1 MDYQEKEDLIVQY
14 VKDKFNGFIP
24 EPAVPPVKYF
34 INEFLDFDKYSYD
47 NTLFFQFDNYAYEEL
62 TLSSKLET
70 GNMRIFIVARNDKE
84 PVLHGRLRQ
93 YASAFWNMFEASRH
107 CFSGIVDIGMITE
120 VHFFDAVEGNS
131 GIKLAEITMSLS
143 KETI

>member
-1 MDYQEKEDLIVQY
+1 MNYQEKEDLIVNY
-14 VKDKFNGFIP
+14 VKDHFNEFAP
-24 EPAVPPVKYF
+24 DPAVPPVKYF
-34 INEFLDFDKYSYD
+34 INEFLDFDKYNYD
-47 NTLFFQFDNYAYEEL
+47 HTLFFEFDNYAYEDL

-84 PVLHGRLRQ
+84 QALHERLRQ
-93 YASAFWNMFEASRH
+93 YASAFWDMFEASRH
-107 CFSGIVDIGMITE
+107 CFSGIVDIGMITG

-131 GIKLAEITMSLS
+131 GIKLCEITLSLN